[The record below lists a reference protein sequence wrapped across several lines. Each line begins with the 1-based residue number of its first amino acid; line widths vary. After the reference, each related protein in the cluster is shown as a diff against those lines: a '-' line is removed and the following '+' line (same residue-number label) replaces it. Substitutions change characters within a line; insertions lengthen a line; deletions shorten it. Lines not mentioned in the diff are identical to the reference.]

1 MAEKSA
7 VKDDAEIAAAVVVE
21 VPLAAVVAVVL
32 VVDLLLQ
39 PTIPMTVVAATATRA
54 ARGNE
59 WCMLSLP

>member
-1 MAEKSA
+1 M
-7 VKDDAEIAAAVVVE
+7 AAAVVVE